1 MLKAHGFARTRPCG
15 QRTHMDTP
23 RTRPSLASSLE
34 NGAMWLIGHLSHLW
48 PFVVLAVV
56 VGLSWQ
62 AVRQIHPREFSAA
75 IHALDLRWLLAAA
88 LITAC
93 NIAAMG
99 FYDVVSFR
107 HTRSVWTDRWRYGAV
122 GFAWTNFLTLGP
134 LAGPAIRFWLYRPA
148 VDQLSDLHE
157 GVLAVTVAFSS
168 GLAGWTL
175 AVVAAERTG
184 VGLFWLAPL
193 ALVLSAAIVASAHLV
208 VRRWRGDH
216 APIDWRQIPV
226 LAVIGW
232 TDWLLACAA
241 FVACLRSTGSVAS
254 FSGLAQTF
262 FFGQVIGL
270 VSLVPGGFGSSDAF
284 WIASLP
290 LTQSLAAAMLV
301 AYRLI
306 YYVLPWA
313 IASLLL
319 LSWATRRAQHR
330 VELARRVVGGLVGAG
345 GLLIMLSS
353 ASPALYA
360 RLALLERFIPLP
372 LVEAGHVA
380 AALAG
385 LLLLVLARGLAR
397 GYRAAYRL
405 TLVLLTVASCA
416 AILKGFDWEEAVVLG
431 VLFAGTWSQASLF
444 DRPSR
449 GDWIEGPDMTIA
461 VSALALF
468 IVFGVVSHRVT
479 AGTFDRWTYIGYRI
493 QAPRFLRTAGSLALA
508 VSAGAV
514 YLLLRAPV
522 RFSRPSDEEMARV
535 LEMHARLGGSTNPMM
550 VATGDKSVFVDGD
563 RGFCLYRTIG
573 PYVVVFA
580 DPVVRTPAE
589 RTAFLDGFFAFAGE
603 LDRRPIFYQISLDWI
618 PVLHDRGYDFF
629 KLGEEAQT
637 HLARVTL
644 DGHAGKMHRQ
654 ILRRAERDGVRF
666 RVLSPP
672 EVRAHLDELE
682 TISDE
687 WLLTKGLAERQ
698 FSLGFF
704 DRDYLARFPCA
715 VVEELAEPHRIIAF
729 ANLLEGPQH
738 QELSVDLMRHRND
751 GPKVMDFLFVSLFLY
766 GKERGYARFNL
777 GMAPLASVGD
787 QRGAHARERLARVLF
802 QRGEQ
807 WYNFQ
812 GLRAY
817 KDKFDPEWVPR
828 YMAYQNAWE
837 WPVAI
842 AYVSALI
849 AGGWNMVLMP
859 PGHDEPAPEPHI
871 SAPAP
876 ARA

>member
-1 MLKAHGFARTRPCG
+1 
-15 QRTHMDTP
+15 
-23 RTRPSLASSLE
+23 
-34 NGAMWLIGHLSHLW
+34 MWLIGHLSHVW

-56 VGLSWQ
+56 LGLSWE

-75 IHALDLRWLLAAA
+75 IHSLNIWWLAVAAA
-88 LITAC
+88 LTAL

-99 FYDVVSFR
+99 LYDVVSFR
-107 HTRSVWTDRWRYGAV
+107 HTRSKWTDRWRYGAV

-175 AVVAAERTG
+175 AVVVAERTAIS
-184 VGLFWLAPL
+184 LFWLTPL
-193 ALVLSAAIVASAHLV
+193 AFALSAAIVAAAHIV
-208 VRRWRGDH
+208 VRWWRVDQR
-216 APIDWRQIPV
+216 AMDWRQVPA
-226 LAVIGW
+226 LALIGW

-241 FVACLRSTGSVAS
+241 FVACLRSAGSVQS
-254 FSGLAQTF
+254 IGGLAQAF

-284 WIASLP
+284 WISSLP
-290 LTQSLAAAMLV
+290 LSQSLAAAVLV
-301 AYRLI
+301 AYRLV

-313 IASLLL
+313 VASLLL

-345 GLLIMLSS
+345 GVLIMLSS

-360 RLALLERFIPLP
+360 RLPLLERFVPLP

-397 GYRAAYRL
+397 GYRAAFRL
-405 TLVLLTVASCA
+405 TLILLTVAGCG

-431 VLFAGTWSQASLF
+431 VLFVGTWSQAALF
-444 DRPSR
+444 ERPSR
-449 GDWIEGPDMTIA
+449 GDWLEGPDITIA
-461 VSALALF
+461 ASALAMF
-468 IVFGVVSHRVT
+468 IVFGVVSHRVN
-479 AGTFDRWTYIGYRI
+479 ASTFDRWSHIGYRI

-522 RFSRPSDEEMARV
+522 RFSRPSDAEITRT
-535 LEMHARLGGSTNPMM
+535 LDLHARLGGSTNPMM
-550 VATGDKSVFVDGD
+550 VATGDKAVFVDGE

-580 DPVVRTPAE
+580 DPIVRTAGE
-589 RTAFLDGFFAFAGE
+589 RTAFLDAFFVFAGE

-629 KLGEEAQT
+629 KLGEEAHT
-637 HLARVTL
+637 HLERITL
-644 DGHAGKMHRQ
+644 DGHAGKMNRQ
-654 ILRRAERDGVRF
+654 MLRRAERDGVRF
-666 RVLSPP
+666 RVLAPS
-672 EVRAHLDELE
+672 EVCEHLDELE
-682 TISDE
+682 VISDE
-687 WLLTKGLAERQ
+687 WLRTKGLAERQ

-704 DRDYLARFPCA
+704 DREYLARFPCA
-715 VVEELAEPHRIIAF
+715 IVEEIAPPHRIIAF

-738 QELSVDLMRHRND
+738 QELSVDLMRHRSD

-766 GKERGYARFNL
+766 GKEHGFTRFNL
-777 GMAPLASVGD
+777 GMAPLASVGE
-787 QRGAHARERLARVLF
+787 QRSAHARERLARVLF

-817 KDKFDPEWVPR
+817 KDKFDPEWMPR

-859 PGHDEPAPEPHI
+859 PGHDE
-871 SAPAP
+871 APAEPRVGDATP